1 MVKVILVGI
10 RMIIS
15 AIIAII
21 AYRYTLIYNLHMF
34 QLNGYKNKE
43 HINWLKKYKKRQ
55 WVLGVALIL
64 GALDIALPGVITDII
79 SLLWFFLIV
88 VVYQALCGMSQ
99 KKPLKYTARVKR
111 LVAAVIVL
119 DVILFLAAAAF
130 FAWRGGLFGA
140 FSENSAAFGRL
151 LLYDTFYNGYFTV
164 ARIDGLLLM
173 IVGLKFIR

>member
-79 SLLWFFLIV
+79 SLLWFFLI
-88 VVYQALCGMSQ
+88 G
-99 KKPLKYTARVKR
+99 
-111 LVAAVIVL
+111 
-119 DVILFLAAAAF
+119 
-130 FAWRGGLFGA
+130 
-140 FSENSAAFGRL
+140 
-151 LLYDTFYNGYFTV
+151 
-164 ARIDGLLLM
+164 
-173 IVGLKFIR
+173 